1 MKKVDFM
8 RQFILRF
15 IFVGLWFGGF
25 CCTLFAQQP
34 VNPNRKKRIVES
46 LIGNKFELDYTGF
59 RILLVDKEAQWK
71 IDKNASDGFDKT
83 FKLVDDQCNIAYINS
98 CNSITQSTGAGK
110 FRVVPLVNGG
120 FSSKLVFK
128 RIGQAIGSVPATSL
142 GDDELEVIR
151 DAPYIKIYSTMANDP
166 NKELSANNSIE
177 LSEQTDPNA
186 YFLNVPLTV
195 KSNVIWEGR
204 MNFPISLPPW
214 ASFSLNRRQFVEHIS
229 TREELRTSIE
239 VSALNYK
246 DKDDQVGITFKSSAG
261 VSGSV
266 ADPGISTEFTIIR
279 KSLNVKINGVDN
291 QTDFKYIPKPPMP
304 THEMDT
310 IIVPYYQSQ
319 TNFNVTGSATWGV
332 FNQVELRQKY
342 HFEVKEDATDQSK
355 GSIAVLQPN
364 FLRGNRI
371 ETPLLLFHKKGIRGA
386 PFMQWK
392 VAIIVQEPGYLDV
405 EKSEIREQNPASGQ
419 IRIGVQSNLQWKA
432 ELAQYGMED
441 ASWIS
446 LDKADYQNDEEVEL
460 TIKSPNYTDKDR
472 RVRILLKAKNG
483 HGPDRE
489 ITFIQSPAHIRIIE
503 PKQVV
508 FSENGGSEVRV
519 KVDANVPW
527 TVSLPTDAKAWLE
540 ITEARADGFTL
551 RAKENKTGRSRHTGV
566 ILQSLDGIYP
576 ADRTTPQDPNF
587 VQQLNSMIALQV
599 EPFPRMIFLAPN
611 GQKQPLRII
620 TAGGWY
626 IEKLPNENYS
636 WLGFPDTLFGNG
648 KQEVIFSTIQ
658 DNTGKDI
665 RKTKI
670 RVRSQL
676 SDLSY
681 YDVEIWQIP
690 DNFISVNTLVKDQL
704 RVTFSAFKSGYK
716 GRIFSEYGVMAQEI
730 TFQNAQEW
738 VDVSILPTGNYL
750 LYIYDESGTVLAVKK
765 IVKM

>member
-1 MKKVDFM
+1 M

-25 CCTLFAQQP
+25 CGTSFAQQP
-34 VNPNRKKRIVES
+34 ANPNRKKRIVES
-46 LIGNKFELDYTGF
+46 LVGNKFELDYTGS
-59 RILLVDKEAQWK
+59 RILLVDKEAQWR
-71 IDKNASDGFDKT
+71 IDVGASDGFDRT
-83 FKLVDDQCNIAYINS
+83 FKLVDNQCNIANINS
-98 CNSITQSTGAGK
+98 CNSITQYTGAGK
-110 FRVVPLVNGG
+110 FRVVPLVNGA
-120 FSSKLVFK
+120 FK
-128 RIGQAIGSVPATSL
+128 GRLKFWRIGQSGSVPATSL
-142 GDDELEVIR
+142 HDDALEIIR
-151 DAPYIKIYSTMANDP
+151 EAPYIKIYSTMAKMP
-166 NKELSANNSIE
+166 NQELSANNPIE
-177 LSEQTDPNA
+177 LSEQTDPDA

-214 ASFSLNRRQFVEHIS
+214 ASFSLNRRQSVEHIS

-246 DKDDQVGITFKSSAG
+246 DNDDNVGVTFKSSAG

-266 ADPGISTEFTIIR
+266 ADPGISTEFKIIR
-279 KSLNVKINGVDN
+279 KSLKVKVNGVDN
-291 QTDFKYIPKPPMP
+291 QTDFKYKPKPAMP
-304 THEMDT
+304 THEIDT

-319 TNFNVTGSATWGV
+319 TNFTVTGSATWGV
-332 FNQVELRQKY
+332 FNQVELRQKN
-342 HFEVKEDATDQSK
+342 HFEVVESATDK
-355 GSIAVLQPN
+355 GSLAVLQPN
-364 FLRGNRI
+364 FRRGNRV
-371 ETPLLLFHKKGIRGA
+371 EVPLLLFHKKGIRGA

-392 VAIIVQEPGYLDV
+392 VAIIVQNPGYLDV
-405 EKSEIREQNPASGQ
+405 EKLEVREKNPASGAV
-419 IRIGVQSNLQWKA
+419 RIAVQSNLQWKA
-432 ELAQYGMED
+432 ELAQYGTED

-446 LDKADYQNDEEVEL
+446 LDKAEYANDEEVQL
-460 TIKSPNYTDKDR
+460 TIQSPNYTDKDR

-527 TVSLPTDAKAWLE
+527 TVSFPTDAEAWLE
-540 ITEARADGFTL
+540 ITEVRVDGFTL
-551 RAKENKTGRSRHTGV
+551 RAKENTTGRARHTGV

-587 VQQLNSMIALQV
+587 VQQLNSIVALQV

-676 SDLSY
+676 SNLSY